1 MCPVAHK
8 ASGVVGVM
16 RSRFILLGALSALGL
31 AAMAAGAVSAQSQ
44 GFAETPRAM
53 HLAQAATAKK
63 EAPSRPA
70 RPQEVRVRVL
80 LLSDKLTKNNPEEY
94 VEVEDV
100 RYIHFRSPQLK
111 SPARPLAEPRLRY
124 PTGEFEQKNGAVVLQ
139 LLIDEQGG
147 LARTDVVCAAPPF
160 MKSALESVQG
170 LKFRPAVARE
180 GPVKSYMLVEFGYG
194 KGYPCGRLPD

>member
-1 MCPVAHK
+1 M
-8 ASGVVGVM
+8 
-16 RSRFILLGALSALGL
+16 LGAVGL
-31 AAMAAGAVSAQSQ
+31 ATAVAAALAQSQ
-44 GFAETPRAM
+44 GPADAPQAIR
-53 HLAQAATAKK
+53 LAQAATTQK

-80 LLSDKLTKNNPEEY
+80 LLSDKLTQNNPEEY

-100 RYIHFRSPQLK
+100 RYIHFKSPQLK
-111 SPARPLAEPRLRY
+111 SPARPLEEPKLRY
-124 PTGEFEQKNGAVVLQ
+124 PTGAFEQKNGAVILQ

-147 LARTDVVCAAPPF
+147 LMRTDVVCAAPPF

-170 LKFRPAVARE
+170 LKFQPAVARE

-194 KGYPCGRLPD
+194 RGYPCGRIPD